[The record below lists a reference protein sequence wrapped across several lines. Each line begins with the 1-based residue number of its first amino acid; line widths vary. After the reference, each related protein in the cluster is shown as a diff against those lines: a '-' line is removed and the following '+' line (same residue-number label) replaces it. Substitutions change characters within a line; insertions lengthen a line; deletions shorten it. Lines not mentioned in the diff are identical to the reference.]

1 MSEKIIFATGNA
13 GKLKEIREILKDLN
27 REIVTMRE
35 AGFEGEI
42 EERNHPF
49 RENAEIKAK
58 AVWEKTGGIVLAAD
72 FWTGDRLFKRRAG
85 RLFSAV
91 FRGHTV

>member
-42 EERNHPF
+42 EENGTTF

-58 AVWEKTGGIVLAAD
+58 AVWEKTGGIVLAD
-72 FWTGDRLFKRRAG
+72 DSGLVIDYLNGEPGVIQRGYLGDN
-85 RLFSAV
+85 
-91 FRGHTV
+91 TV

>member
-35 AGFEGEI
+35 AGLKARSRKMEPPFARMQRSRRMQSGED
-42 EERNHPF
+42 
-49 RENAEIKAK
+49 
-58 AVWEKTGGIVLAAD
+58 GAALCWQMILD
-72 FWTGDRLFKRRAG
+72 W
-85 RLFSAV
+85 
-91 FRGHTV
+91 

>member
-42 EERNHPF
+42 EENGTTF

-58 AVWEKTGGIVLAAD
+58 AVWEK
-72 FWTGDRLFKRRAG
+72 TGDRLFKRRAG

-91 FRGHTV
+91 FRGHSV